1 MLAKLAFRNVRRSV
15 RDYAIYFVTLVFGVA
30 VFYAFNSV
38 TGQSILFDLED
49 TATASV
55 FEMTGQML
63 GMFSVVIACVLGFLV
78 LYANGFLIR
87 RRKQEFGTY
96 LMLGMNP
103 SSVSVIVL
111 LETVAVGL
119 VSLGVGLAL
128 GFALSQG
135 LSFVTAGLFNIQMEQ
150 YRFVFSTNAFLLTLG
165 CFVLIFAVTGL
176 FNTLSIRR
184 YKLIDLLSA
193 RSKNAR
199 FRVRNPWISLVGFLA
214 AVAVIAW
221 SYVTLVDN
229 GLMQFDE
236 GFWRATALMVAGTFL
251 FFWSLAGFALAAI
264 ERTRGIYF
272 KGLAMFTTRQ
282 IASKVNTAFV
292 SLSVVCIMLFFS
304 LTVFSTGMGL
314 ARAFSGNV
322 EEGTLYDAT
331 LTANVYLNAGG
342 IHDEEAL
349 ASMSEEDREY
359 QRVADEK
366 AAAIAADAEAYDW
379 DIAAKLADASPTW
392 DALVDRSVQ
401 VDVYVDADESYGAI
415 MDRYGKDTGNDKQ
428 NEAMH
433 RQGISLVGVSQFNAL
448 AELTGRPTV
457 DVGEDGYAVNNTLD
471 GMQGLAEALAGKGE
485 TIQAAGRTLTSTGEL
500 RRQPLED
507 AAFASSGA
515 EAIVPDSV
523 IADLRAQPHVQD
535 EPNRR
540 RQAARADAGRGF
552 SSQRRGGGFGVEVR
566 PEALAGDALVHSR
579 GGGRPV
585 ERHEH
590 DDLVPG
596 TVHRLRVPYRH
607 GCHSGHPAA
616 VRDQRLAGALPGARR
631 DRLRPPYDLPVA
643 ARAGARVLPRSSRF
657 GRVPYRMRRRRHQR
671 CGARAAGR
679 FGTRARADD
688 RRADRHRVRGVSP
701 GHALRQPQHHP
712 RFAWQEA
719 VGLGRG
725 AGWRPRRLASG
736 PPPHARCR
744 PKAAFSA

>member
-500 RRQPLED
+500 RR
-507 AAFASSGA
+507 
-515 EAIVPDSV
+515 
-523 IADLRAQPHVQD
+523 
-535 EPNRR
+535 
-540 RQAARADAGRGF
+540 
-552 SSQRRGGGFGVEVR
+552 
-566 PEALAGDALVHSR
+566 
-579 GGGRPV
+579 
-585 ERHEH
+585 
-590 DDLVPG
+590 
-596 TVHRLRVPYRH
+596 
-607 GCHSGHPAA
+607 
-616 VRDQRLAGALPGARR
+616 
-631 DRLRPPYDLPVA
+631 
-643 ARAGARVLPRSSRF
+643 
-657 GRVPYRMRRRRHQR
+657 
-671 CGARAAGR
+671 
-679 FGTRARADD
+679 
-688 RRADRHRVRGVSP
+688 
-701 GHALRQPQHHP
+701 
-712 RFAWQEA
+712 
-719 VGLGRG
+719 
-725 AGWRPRRLASG
+725 
-736 PPPHARCR
+736 
-744 PKAAFSA
+744 

>member
-366 AAAIAADAEAYDW
+366 AAAIAADGEA
-379 DIAAKLADASPTW
+379 
-392 DALVDRSVQ
+392 
-401 VDVYVDADESYGAI
+401 
-415 MDRYGKDTGNDKQ
+415 
-428 NEAMH
+428 H
-433 RQGISLVGVSQFNAL
+433 RLGISPRSWRTLRRRGTRWWIARCRSTCTWTPMRAMARSWIATARTRATISRTRRCTGRASAPVGVSQFNAL
-448 AELTGRPTV
+448 AEGPTGRPTV
-457 DVGEDGYAVNNTLD
+457 DAGEDGYAVNNTLD
-471 GMQGLAEALAGKGE
+471 GMQGLAE
-485 TIQAAGRTLTSTGEL
+485 
-500 RRQPLED
+500 
-507 AAFASSGA
+507 
-515 EAIVPDSV
+515 
-523 IADLRAQPHVQD
+523 
-535 EPNRR
+535 
-540 RQAARADAGRGF
+540 
-552 SSQRRGGGFGVEVR
+552 
-566 PEALAGDALVHSR
+566 
-579 GGGRPV
+579 
-585 ERHEH
+585 
-590 DDLVPG
+590 
-596 TVHRLRVPYRH
+596 
-607 GCHSGHPAA
+607 
-616 VRDQRLAGALPGARR
+616 GARR
-631 DRLRPPYDLPVA
+631 QQARPSKRPV
-643 ARAGARVLPRSSRF
+643 
-657 GRVPYRMRRRRHQR
+657 
-671 CGARAAGR
+671 
-679 FGTRARADD
+679 
-688 RRADRHRVRGVSP
+688 VR
-701 GHALRQPQHHP
+701 
-712 RFAWQEA
+712 
-719 VGLGRG
+719 
-725 AGWRPRRLASG
+725 
-736 PPPHARCR
+736 
-744 PKAAFSA
+744 

>member
-165 CFVLIFAVTGL
+165 YFVLIFAVTGL

-485 TIQAAGRTLTSTGEL
+485 TIQAA
-500 RRQPLED
+500 RRSAITESGTIASAPLE
-507 AAFASSGA
+507 ANAASSNGWRRSSPVDVSVRPAQGVVPEQSVLNLMYKTSRTEGDKLLAQMLGEASPPSA
-515 EAIVPDSV
+515 EVAASGWKFGPKPWPVTLSFTAEEVVVQSSGMNMMISYLALYIGFVFLIATAAILAIQQLSETSDSLARYRV
-523 IADLRAQPHVQD
+523 LAEIGCDRRMIFRSLRAQVLVYFLVPL
-535 EPNRR
+535 
-540 RQAARADAGRGF
+540 
-552 SSQRRGGGFGVEVR
+552 
-566 PEALAGDALVHSR
+566 ALAVCHTVCAVGVISDAV
-579 GGGRPV
+579 
-585 ERHEH
+585 
-590 DDLVPG
+590 
-596 TVHRLRVPYRH
+596 
-607 GCHSGHPAA
+607 
-616 VRDQRLAGALPGARR
+616 LAQL
-631 DRLRPPYDLPVA
+631 
-643 ARAGARVLPRSSRF
+643 
-657 GRVPYRMRRRRHQR
+657 
-671 CGARAAGR
+671 
-679 FGTRARADD
+679 
-688 RRADRHRVRGVSP
+688 GVSVLEP
-701 GHALRQPQHHP
+701 ALMTGVLTGIVYGAYLLVTH
-712 RFAWQEA
+712 FASRSIIRA
-719 VGLGRG
+719 SLGKKLLG
-725 AGWRPRRLASG
+725 
-736 PPPHARCR
+736 
-744 PKAAFSA
+744 